1 MIEIKQ
7 EYISF
12 LSPRD
17 FKNFAK
23 IYLRF
28 FTKRL
33 IQNKIENKILLITFL
48 SKKRKDSSIKKIV
61 RRI

>member
-7 EYISF
+7 EYISV

-17 FKNFAK
+17 LKNFAK

-33 IQNKIENKILLITFL
+33 IQNKIGNKILLLTFL
-48 SKKRKDSSIKKIV
+48 IRKVRIV
-61 RRI
+61 Q